1 MQRVLII
8 NWKSDKSCGVEFHKL
23 FEQLQQGPFS
33 HSIIYNENEIYH
45 KNSQYPAS
53 EIEYN
58 NLLEL
63 TECFLDFTHQDG
75 RFLIFHFCYLFFTT
89 FSLITL
95 WFLFGLIVDRI
106 LQRFLVYSES
116 RYI

>member
-1 MQRVLII
+1 MQRVLIV
-8 NWKSDKSCGVEFHKL
+8 NWKSDKSCNEELHKL

-45 KNSQYPAS
+45 KTSQNPAS
-53 EIEYN
+53 EIVYDT
-58 NLLEL
+58 LLEL

-75 RFLIFHFCYLFFTT
+75 KYLIFYFFHFFPRITT
-89 FSLITL
+89 S
-95 WFLFGLIVDRI
+95 LFGLNVYRI